1 MTATENISPTTA
13 QEQYRGE
20 TLDELRL
27 RRAMVAVKLDFQK
40 EALQQKIQQV
50 AGNGLKGGSVLS
62 FFTGGADGKHPV
74 LHYFM
79 TGLKVV
85 RVAYSIFRL
94 FRRKK

>member
-1 MTATENISPTTA
+1 MTATENIPPTTA

-62 FFTGGADGKHPV
+62 FFTGGAD
-74 LHYFM
+74 
-79 TGLKVV
+79 
-85 RVAYSIFRL
+85 
-94 FRRKK
+94 